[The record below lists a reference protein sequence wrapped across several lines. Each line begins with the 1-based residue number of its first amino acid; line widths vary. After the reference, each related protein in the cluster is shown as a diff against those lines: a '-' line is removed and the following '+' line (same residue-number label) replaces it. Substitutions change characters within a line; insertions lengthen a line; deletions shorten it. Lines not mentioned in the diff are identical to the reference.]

1 MLISS
6 SMPSG
11 YSFRDTSIKILLDFK
26 RGSWERLILHLKSL
40 APEKDTVM
48 MIINIAFGR
57 VIKIYTS

>member
-1 MLISS
+1 
-6 SMPSG
+6 MPSG
-11 YSFRDTSIKILLDFK
+11 YSFRDTFIKILPDFK
-26 RGSWERLILHLKSL
+26 RGSWEILLLHLKSL